1 MKILR
6 RYLLGQ
12 HLLPFL
18 FALSALTSFELLRQ
32 IARRLGDLLGKGL
45 PWTVIA
51 EFFLLTLPYLIA
63 ITLSMSVL
71 VAVLYTV
78 SRLAGDQELT
88 AMRAGGVS
96 IGQMVRPL
104 LAASVVVA
112 IGSFLFGDQILPRT
126 NHRLRSLQTDIFRTK
141 PTFSLKEH
149 VVNEIQRG
157 RLSLRTAHINQSTYR
172 MRDVALY
179 SLEEARRQRIVYA
192 DSGRLAF
199 APNQEDLQLT
209 LYDGTTHEFD
219 RDDPRMFQL
228 TAFNEQIVVIRGVGS
243 EFVRRETD
251 DYRGDREMG
260 VCQLDDVVGRAR
272 RGAALAKERART
284 AELNGLRSLV
294 GLPDITPDTAAIPV
308 QGPSLYC
315 QFLARIGT
323 WLKPKPLE
331 AQTVQRPDQQER
343 PRPPPRRLVT
353 QQEAQPTARPDSLLQ
368 RFNQPARQAYVT
380 GSLARN
386 RSSELRVLRDQAR
399 AATVRQAVYDVEL
412 QKKFA
417 IPAACIVF
425 VLVGVPLAIRFPKGG
440 VGLVIGAG
448 MVVFTVYYVG
458 LIAGESL
465 ANRLILPPFVAMWL
479 ANIVMSLVGIGG
491 LWWVH
496 RAGTAPRVERRSR
509 RRRSR
514 TTPVES
520 V

>member
-12 HLLPFL
+12 HVLPFL
-18 FALSALTSFELLRQ
+18 FALSAITSFELLRQ

-45 PWTVIA
+45 PWTVIL
-51 EFFLLTLPYLIA
+51 EFFVLTLPYLIA
-63 ITLSMSVL
+63 ITVSMSVL

-78 SRLAGDQELT
+78 SRLAGDHELT

-96 IGQMVRPL
+96 IGQILRPL

-112 IGSFLFGDQILPRT
+112 AASFLFGDQVLPRT

-157 RLSLRTAHINQSTYR
+157 RLSLRTAHIDQATYR
-172 MRDVALY
+172 MRDVAVY
-179 SLEEARRQRIVYA
+179 SLEEARRQRIIYA

-209 LYDGTTHEFD
+209 LYDGTTQEFD

-228 TAFNEQIVVIRGVGS
+228 TAFEEQVSVIRGVAS

-251 DYRGDREMG
+251 EYRSDREMG
-260 VCQLDDVVGRAR
+260 VCQLEGVVGSAR
-272 RGAALAKERART
+272 REAVLSRVRART
-284 AELNGLRSLV
+284 AQLNGLRSLV
-294 GLPDITPDTAAIPV
+294 GLPDVEPDTAGIPDP
-308 QGPSLYC
+308 QPSLYC
-315 QFLARIGT
+315 QALAGIRD
-323 WLKPKPLE
+323 WFRPKPLE
-331 AQTVQRPDQQER
+331 AQVVPRRAPDQQNS
-343 PRPPPRRLVT
+343 PPMPRRF
-353 QQEAQPTARPDSLLQ
+353 QQQDTRNDSLMA
-368 RFNQPARQAYVT
+368 RFNNPGRQAYVT
-380 GSLARN
+380 GTLARN
-386 RSSELRVLRDQAR
+386 RTSEIRVMYDAAR
-399 AATVRQAVYDVEL
+399 AAKVRQAVYDVEL
-412 QKKFA
+412 QKKFS

-448 MVVFTVYYVG
+448 MVVFSVYYVG

-479 ANIVMSLVGIGG
+479 ANIVMSLVGIVG

-496 RAGTAPRVERRSR
+496 RAGTVPRLR
-509 RRRSR
+509 RRASAGGGRPSPIQQ
-514 TTPVES
+514 T
-520 V
+520 